1 MSGGEWTK
9 LQNSLHTS
17 RVVPVGSGRY
27 STEVDAPPPMLAM
40 REITKR
46 FPGTLANDRVDLE
59 VAAGEVHALLGENGA
74 GKTTLMNILYGLYR
88 PDEGTLLFDGHEVH
102 FQSPRDAMA
111 HGIGLVAQ
119 HFHLAR
125 RHTVAENIA
134 LGLPGVSSLFP
145 TRKIAARV
153 DAFAARYGLT
163 VDPGAKIWQLSP
175 GEQQRV
181 EILKALLG
189 GARLLILD
197 EPTSVLTPQ
206 EAENLFSVL
215 EQMRAEGKGI
225 IFISHKL
232 DEVMRIADRV
242 TVLRKGAVAGRLSV
256 TEATPATLAR
266 LMMGREVAPLRGK
279 QTPPGDEAMAVLED
293 VWVKNDRGIDALRS
307 VGFEVL
313 SGEILGVAGVA
324 GNGQGELIEILTGLR
339 QPYRGRISLQGVD
352 ITPLGVR
359 GLFEAGVAHIPEDR
373 NHVGVVPSMIVAENL
388 VLRQYRYPPFARGAL
403 LDRRE
408 VRRFA
413 DASIERYQV
422 ATPSRET
429 VTRLLSGGN
438 VQKVILARELAGAP
452 KLVVASHPTYGLD
465 VSATG
470 LTHELLLEQRER
482 GAGVLLVSEDLEE
495 LLKLCDRIAVLF
507 AGRLMGIVDAEG
519 ADREQL
525 GLLMA
530 GSAAAEVAAEGIEA

>member
-1 MSGGEWTK
+1 
-9 LQNSLHTS
+9 
-17 RVVPVGSGRY
+17 
-27 STEVDAPPPMLAM
+27 MLAM
-40 REITKR
+40 EGISKR
-46 FPGTLANDRVDLE
+46 FPGVLANDDVDLE

-88 PDEGTLLFDGHEVH
+88 PDAGTLRIDGEPV
-102 FQSPRDAMA
+102 QLSSPRDAMA
-111 HGIGLVAQ
+111 RGVGLVAQ

-134 LGLPGVSSLFP
+134 LGLPGVAQLFP
-145 TRKIAARV
+145 TRRIVAQISEMAE
-153 DAFAARYGLT
+153 RYQLA
-163 VDPGAKIWQLSP
+163 VDPNARIWQLSP

-206 EAENLFSVL
+206 EAGSLFAVL
-215 EQMRAEGKGI
+215 EQMRSEGKAI

-242 TVLRKGAVAGRLSV
+242 TVLRKGAVAGRTSV
-256 TEATPATLAR
+256 SDATPGGLAR
-266 LMMGREVAPLRGK
+266 LMMGRDVPPLRSK
-279 QTPPGDEAMAVLED
+279 QGPPGEEAMVVLDD
-293 VWVKNDRGIDALRS
+293 VWVKNDRGVDALHGVS
-307 VGFEVL
+307 FEVR

-324 GNGQGELIEILTGLR
+324 GNGQGELIEVLTGMR
-339 QPYRGRISLQGVD
+339 QPGRGHILLQGVD

-373 NHVGVVPSMIVAENL
+373 NHMGVVPSMSVAENL

-403 LDRRE
+403 LDRGE
-408 VRRFA
+408 VVRFA
-413 DASIERYQV
+413 DRSIERYQV
-422 ATPSRET
+422 ATPGRDT
-429 VTRLLSGGN
+429 PTRLLSGGN
-438 VQKVILARELAGAP
+438 VQKVILARELAGDP
-452 KLVVASHPTYGLD
+452 RLVVASHPTYGLD
-465 VSATG
+465 VSAAG

-495 LLKLCDRIAVLF
+495 LFMLSDRIAVLF
-507 AGRLMGIVDAEG
+507 AGRVMGIVDATEV
-519 ADREQL
+519 DRDL
-525 GLLMA
+525 IGLMMA
-530 GSAAAEVAAEGIEA
+530 GVAMESAA